1 MSLPPKAIASLLEER
16 CKLLISPT
24 MADKLAIYLELLLR
38 WNSRTNLTAIR
49 EPESIVVRHFGE
61 SLQCAAALPA
71 SIAQLLDYG
80 SGAGF
85 PGAICALAKPAMNI
99 TLAESQNRK
108 AAFLQE
114 LCRSLGIAVT
124 VHAGRVQAMPP
135 LRLFDAITLRA
146 VDRMEEACS
155 EALGRLKPGGWLVLM
170 TTRLALEPLA
180 PALNRAGRLAWRP
193 PVDLQG
199 SDQGILAIA
208 RVLRHPSAAKPS
220 LPSSG

>member
-1 MSLPPKAIASLLEER
+1 MSITPEAITSLLEER
-16 CKLLISPT
+16 CKLQLSPT

-71 SIAQLLDYG
+71 GVAQLLDYG

-85 PGAICALAKPAMNI
+85 PGAICALARPAMNV

-114 LCRSLGIAVT
+114 LCRVLQIAVT

-135 LRLFDAITLRA
+135 TRLFDAVTLRA

-170 TTRLALEPLA
+170 TTTLALEPLA
-180 PALNRAGRLAWRP
+180 PVLNRRERLAWRP
-193 PVDLQG
+193 SVDLQG
-199 SDQGILAIA
+199 SGQGIVAMT
-208 RVLRHPSAAKPS
+208 RVLRQPDAANPSV
-220 LPSSG
+220 SSAG